1 MIHTAN
7 YHGLPDNPG
16 LPGLTVAEQAA
27 LTSGSGFWHSTPIAS
42 AGLPAITVTDG
53 PHGVRLQA
61 SDGDT
66 LTGRPAT
73 CFPPAVASASTWD
86 PALLRRMGEALG
98 DECRAMDVAVLLGPG
113 INLKR
118 SPLGGRDFEYFSED
132 PLLTGVL
139 AAEWVL
145 GLQSRGVGASLK
157 HYAVNSQETDR
168 MRISADVDERTL
180 RELYLRAFQRV
191 VTQARPWTVMCAYNK
206 INGVYAS
213 QHHWL
218 LTDVLRGEWGF
229 DGVVVSDWGAVSD
242 RTAAVAAGL
251 DLTMPGPADAG
262 DRELIEGV
270 TNGRLDPALLQT
282 AADRVRVLV
291 ERAAAR
297 QPGEYDADAHHALAR
312 EIAGRAIVL
321 LKNDGGILPLAAD
334 GTKSVAVIGEFARA
348 PRYQGGGS
356 SQITPTRLDD
366 ALTEITAAA
375 QATVLFAPGY
385 LTGDTA
391 AQQSAARG
399 SGAGP
404 GGVSGETDQELLAEA
419 VAVAGASDVA
429 LVFVGSTQET
439 EGADRDSID
448 LSDEHRELIEQVA
461 RANPRTVVVLSNG
474 GVLRTAPWDGSV
486 PAILEGWL
494 LGQAGGSA
502 IADVLFGRV
511 NPSGRLAETIPLR
524 LADHPSYLDFPGENG
539 HVRYGE
545 GIGVGYRGFDAREQE
560 VAYPFGFG
568 LSYTTFS
575 YGQARA
581 AVTDAGIEIRLPVTN
596 AGQRDGR
603 EVVQVY
609 VSLPGSTVRLPPRE
623 LKAFANVAI
632 AVGQTADVVLT
643 VDRDD
648 LAYWETRLG
657 RWVVEGGEYH
667 CAVGASSRDLRS
679 TAVVEVPGDDARV
692 PLTPESTVAEWFA
705 DPRGAGLLGQ
715 AFAAATAGS
724 DGGPV
729 AGLLSDPALMMFIG
743 SLPLSRM
750 AAFPGSPLTP
760 ELLDKLIAAA
770 ND

>member
-1 MIHTAN
+1 VAHTSGN
-7 YHGLPDNPG
+7 SSLPGPA
-16 LPGLTVAEQAA
+16 GLTVAEQAA
-27 LTSGSGFWHSTPIAS
+27 LTSGSDFWHSTPIDS
-42 AGLPAITVTDG
+42 AGLPAITLTDG

-61 SDGDT
+61 DAGDT

-73 CFPPAVASASTWD
+73 CFPPAVATGSTWD

-139 AAEWVL
+139 ATEWVL
-145 GLQSRGVGASLK
+145 GLQSRHVGASLK

-191 VTQARPWTVMCAYNK
+191 VTRANPWTVMCAYNK
-206 INGVYAS
+206 VNDIYAS

-218 LTDVLRGEWGF
+218 LTDVLRGEWGY

-251 DLTMPGPADAG
+251 DLTMPGPAGPG
-262 DRELIEGV
+262 DRELVEHV
-270 TNGRLDPALLQT
+270 SDGRLDPELLRT
-282 AADRVRVLV
+282 AADRVRALV

-297 QPGEYDADAHHALAR
+297 QSGEYDAEAHHELAR

-334 GTKSVAVIGEFARA
+334 GGKTIAVIGEFART

-356 SQITPTRLDD
+356 SQMTPTRLDD
-366 ALTEITAAA
+366 ALTEITAATE
-375 QATVLFAPGY
+375 ATVLFAPGY
-385 LTGDTA
+385 LTGETA
-391 AQQSAARG
+391 AQESAAG
-399 SGAGP
+399 D
-404 GGVSGETDQELLAEA
+404 GETEAQSDTDLIAEA
-419 VAVAGASDVA
+419 AALAGASDVA
-429 LVFVGSTQET
+429 LVFVGSAEET
-439 EGADRDSID
+439 EGADRDGID
-448 LSDEHRELIEQVA
+448 LSAEHRELIVQVA

-474 GVLRTAPWDGSV
+474 GVLRTAPWDATV

-511 NPSGRLAETIPLR
+511 NPSGRLAETIPLK

-545 GIGVGYRGFDAREQE
+545 GINVGYRGFDAREQE

-575 YGQARA
+575 YGQASA
-581 AVTDAGIEIRLPVTN
+581 AVTDAGIEIRVPVTN
-596 AGQRDGR
+596 TGQRDGR

-609 VSLPGSTVRLPPRE
+609 VSLPGSAVRRSPRE
-623 LKAFANVAI
+623 LKAFANVVI
-632 AVGQTADVVLT
+632 AAGRTADVVLT
-643 VDRDD
+643 IDRAD

-667 CAVGASSRDLRS
+667 CAVGASSRDLRT
-679 TAVVEVPGDDARV
+679 TAVAEVPGDEARV
-692 PLTPESTVAEWFA
+692 PLTAESTVAEWFA
-705 DPRGAGLLGQ
+705 DPRGAELLGQ
-715 AFAAATAGS
+715 AFTAATASG

-729 AGLLSDPALMMFIG
+729 TDLLSDPGLAMFIG
-743 SLPLSRM
+743 SLPLSRV
-750 AAFPGSPLTP
+750 AAFPGNPLTP
-760 ELLDKLIAAA
+760 DLLDKLLAHA
-770 ND
+770 NR